1 MFSVKWVSLKLSHGL
16 RLCLPLW
23 LNVCLS
29 AYLPLCL
36 SVCLSN
42 IYLCFLQ
49 LIHSRYLNVG
59 RCRLR
64 IKIDM
69 FLETAGGLGTDV
81 VEEEVAEEEAEEE
94 EEEEER

>member
-1 MFSVKWVSLKLSHGL
+1 M
-16 RLCLPLW
+16 
-23 LNVCLS
+23 
-29 AYLPLCL
+29 
-36 SVCLSN
+36 
-42 IYLCFLQ
+42 CFLQ

-81 VEEEVAEEEAEEE
+81 VEEEVAEEEAEDEV
-94 EEEEER
+94 